1 MTRRLSLLALIIF
14 VAATAG
20 GCGYNTLTTKH
31 ENVKAK
37 WANVETQLQR
47 RSDLL
52 NNLIETA
59 KLAGVQEQEVFGKI
73 AEARSKLLNAS
84 QQAPQGEGGDKT
96 PEQKQAVIDAA
107 NSFGGTV
114 GRLLVLQEAY
124 PQLRSNEN
132 FLKAQD
138 EVIGTENRI
147 AVARKDYNDGIQ
159 DYNTTM
165 KRFPTVISAKLFGF
179 KEEPYFKAE
188 KALVRCQRLIQT
200 VCDKIPRQHRQ
211 SNRARL
217 RAHQTKRP
225 PPMAAFF
232 SFSAKF
238 SLRTRGSCT
247 WRSDRMACR
256 QVRCCTSF
264 LSRSS
269 LRAQRLRLPPRQTS
283 PGLDVTSLH

>member
-1 MTRRLSLLALIIF
+1 MIQRRFMLLALVVFI
-14 VAATAG
+14 AATSGA
-20 GCGYNTLTTKH
+20 CGYNTLTTKH

-47 RSDLL
+47 RGDLL

-73 AEARSKLLNAS
+73 AEARSRLLNAT

-124 PQLRSNEN
+124 PQLQSNQN

-138 EVIGTENRI
+138 EVVGTENRI
-147 AVARKDYNDGIQ
+147 AVSRKDYNDAIQ

-165 KRFPTVISAKLFGF
+165 KSFPTVISAKLYGF

-188 KALVRCQRLIQT
+188 EGATQVP
-200 VCDKIPRQHRQ
+200 KID
-211 SNRARL
+211 SN
-217 RAHQTKRP
+217 
-225 PPMAAFF
+225 
-232 SFSAKF
+232 
-238 SLRTRGSCT
+238 SLRQNQ
-247 WRSDRMACR
+247 A
-256 QVRCCTSF
+256 
-264 LSRSS
+264 
-269 LRAQRLRLPPRQTS
+269 PPAPAAPAPS
-283 PGLDVTSLH
+283 K